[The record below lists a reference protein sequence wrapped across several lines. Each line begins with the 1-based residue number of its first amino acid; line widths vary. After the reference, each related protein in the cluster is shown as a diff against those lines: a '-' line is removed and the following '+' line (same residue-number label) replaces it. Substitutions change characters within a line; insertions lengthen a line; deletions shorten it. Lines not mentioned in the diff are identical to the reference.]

1 MTPFRAWGYNG
12 GMSKNQLHPFQRK
25 LLDLLADSSDE
36 LLTIREMQDAL
47 DASSTSVVAHH
58 LTQLERKGYLKRN
71 PYNPRDFQILKG
83 APEKQVAYLNLYGLA
98 HCGPNGTILDDN
110 PIERIPIPTRLLSF
124 SSSEG
129 FLVKAKGDSMTPKI
143 NEGDIVIGRRIDDVD
158 SGRVAVCV
166 NNGEALIKKVQKE
179 KQGNIL
185 VSLNPKYPPFLAADD
200 FRVVGEVRGV
210 ISNKV

>member
-1 MTPFRAWGYNG
+1 MNK
-12 GMSKNQLHPFQRK
+12 SKLHLIQKK
-25 LLDLLADSSDE
+25 LLSLLIKNSDE
-36 LLTIREMQDAL
+36 PLTVREMQDML
-47 DASSTSVVAHH
+47 GASSTSVVAHH

-98 HCGPNGTILDDN
+98 HCGSNGTILDDN

-124 SSSEG
+124 SSAEG

-143 NEGDIVIGRRIDDVD
+143 NEGDIVIARQVDDVD

-166 NNGEALIKKVQKE
+166 NDGEALIKKVQKE

-185 VSLNPKYPPFLAADD
+185 VSLNPKYPPFLASDD

-210 ISNKV
+210 FSNKLG

>member
-1 MTPFRAWGYNG
+1 MK
-12 GMSKNQLHPFQRK
+12 KNQLHSLQQK
-25 LLDLLADSSDE
+25 LLDLLTESSDE
-36 LLTIREMQDAL
+36 LLTVREMQDAL
-47 DASSTSVVAHH
+47 GVSSTSVVAHH
-58 LTQLERKGYLKRN
+58 LTQLEKKGYLKRN
-71 PYNPRDFQILKG
+71 PDNPRDFQVLKG
-83 APEKQVAYLNLYGLA
+83 TPEKQIAYLNLYGLA

-158 SGRVAVCV
+158 SGRIVVCV
-166 NNGEALIKKVQKE
+166 NNGESLIKKVQKE

-200 FRVVGEVRGV
+200 FRVVGEVRG
-210 ISNKV
+210 IFSNKLG